1 MRAMTETNIA
11 AATRRVLNAGAGPRS
26 PKRLFGGFVPGQ
38 WREVA
43 LDIDP
48 RTEPDHVGSVKDMRA
63 FFDDASFDAIWSSH
77 NIEHLHAHEV
87 VPSLREF
94 RRILKPDGF
103 ALITCPDLVAVG
115 KLLVAHGLSYKAYD
129 APAGP
134 ITVQDMIFGHGP
146 SINAGSV
153 YMAHNCGFTADHLG
167 AVGLD
172 AGFAEVLVG
181 SGNCYDLWALLLMPH
196 ADKAVLRAFLHPTVA
211 AFLLPQDAVL
221 AAGGG

>member
-1 MRAMTETNIA
+1 MSATAGTNA
-11 AATRRVLNAGAGPRS
+11 VATIKTVLNAGAGPRS
-26 PKRLFGGFVPGQ
+26 PKRLFNGFVPDQ

-48 RTEPDHVGSVKDMRA
+48 RTDPDHVGSVNDMRA
-63 FFDDASFDAIWSSH
+63 FFDDAFFDAIWSSH

-87 VPSLREF
+87 LPSLREF

-115 KLLVAHGLSYKAYD
+115 KLLVAHGLAYKAYD

-134 ITVQDMIFGHGP
+134 ITVQDMLFGHGR
-146 SINAGSV
+146 SIASGSV
-153 YMAHNCGFTADHLG
+153 FMAHNCGFTADHLG
-167 AVGLD
+167 TVALQ

-181 SGNCYDLWALLLMPH
+181 PGSCFDLWALLLMPD
-196 ADKAVLRAFLHPTVA
+196 ADKAALRAFLDPTA
-211 AFLLPQDAVL
+211 AGFLLRQEL
-221 AAGGG
+221 MTAAESG